1 MILKRV
7 SVKNFRSIR
16 DVTVEVGNQMTIVGG
31 NGTGK
36 SSVLKAIERFY
47 GQSAGVEAD
56 DFFGRQLNRQIE
68 IALTFTN
75 FNEIEQE
82 TFASRI
88 QDNEMT
94 VARVFDAA
102 GGKNNGRYYGATRQ
116 HLAFAEIRKA
126 TGAAPQRAAYNT
138 LRSSGAE
145 YASLPLVA
153 RADQIAPALTEW
165 EGLHGDQCELAR
177 DDGQFF
183 GFTNVAKGALQK
195 ATSFV
200 FIPAVRDASA
210 DALDARGAVIARLLE
225 LVVRNAI
232 QKRSDILAFQ
242 SRISSEYR
250 ELTDPEKLHELSG
263 LSDELSKTLQLYY
276 KEAAVALHWQ
286 PTQDFAV
293 PLPAA
298 DVLLDDDGF
307 EGPVDRKGHGLQ
319 RAFILTLLQHL
330 AKATSAE
337 AALLGGN
344 PDSGA
349 PVASDTGSSETPEVA
364 TIEEVARV
372 EGVPPTYMLPGLI
385 LAIEEPELYQ
395 HPTKQ
400 RHFARVLSQLST
412 GQLPGVARQTQVLF
426 ATHSALFV
434 SMDRFEQVS
443 LARRHKVAESHY
455 KECKLTYS
463 TLSDVARR
471 LEEAH
476 EKPKGAY
483 SAEGLRGRLH
493 IISAEIAEGFFADT
507 VVLVEGVSDRAA
519 IIAIATLLGIDLEGL
534 GIAVLAVDSI
544 TKLDRPA
551 AIFTALRIPT
561 FVIWDCDAGS
571 AQSAQHSR
579 ALKILMGVPRP
590 SASETTSMVAQTFA
604 CFETKLESVLR
615 AEIGE
620 PLYQAQLD
628 IARHRYGIERNLD
641 AEKAPFVMSELLASV
656 ATAGQRSA
664 TLENIVNAIV
674 ALRNAGSA
682 DEEEAIPE
690 AAAA

>member
-1 MILKRV
+1 MAAIPG
-7 SVKNFRSIR
+7 IR
-16 DVTVEVGNQMTIVGG
+16 N
-31 NGTGK
+31 
-36 SSVLKAIERFY
+36 
-47 GQSAGVEAD
+47 AG
-56 DFFGRQLNRQIE
+56 
-68 IALTFTN
+68 
-75 FNEIEQE
+75 
-82 TFASRI
+82 
-88 QDNEMT
+88 
-94 VARVFDAA
+94 

-116 HLAFAEIRKA
+116 HLAFSEIRNT
-126 TGAAPQRAAYNT
+126 TGATPQRAGYNA
-138 LRSSGAE
+138 LRSSGGQ
-145 YASLPLVA
+145 YASLPSVT
-153 RADQIAPALTEW
+153 RADQILRALAEW
-165 EGLHGDQCELAR
+165 EGLHADQCELAR

-210 DALDARGAVIARLLE
+210 DALDARGAVISRLLE

-232 QKRSDILAFQ
+232 QKRSDILSFQ
-242 SRISSEYR
+242 ARISHEYR
-250 ELTDPEKLHELSG
+250 ELTDPKKLHELSG

-276 KEAAVALHWQ
+276 KEAAVALRWQ
-286 PTQDFAV
+286 PTEDFAV

-337 AALLGGN
+337 AALISGN
-344 PDSGA
+344 LDSGT
-349 PVASDTGSSETPEVA
+349 PVAFDTAPSEMTEMQAV
-364 TIEEVARV
+364 IEEAVHV
-372 EGVPPTYMLPGLI
+372 EAVPPAIYTLPGLI

-400 RHFARVLSQLST
+400 RHFARVLSQLSA

-443 LARRHKVAESHY
+443 LARRHTVVGSDY
-455 KECKLTYS
+455 KECRLTYS
-463 TLSDVARR
+463 TLSELARR
-471 LEEAH
+471 LEQAH
-476 EKPKGAY
+476 ERLEGTY

-519 IIAIATLLGIDLEGL
+519 ITAAATLLGFDLEGL

-551 AIFTALRIPT
+551 AIFTALKIPT
-561 FVIWDCDAGS
+561 FVIWDCDAGDV
-571 AQSAQHSR
+571 QSAQHGR
-579 ALKILMGVPRP
+579 ALKILMGVPLA
-590 SASETTSMVAQTFA
+590 SASETTSVVAQTFA
-604 CFETKLESVLR
+604 CFQTKLETVLR
-615 AEIGE
+615 AELGG

-628 IARHRYGIERNLD
+628 IVKCKYGIERNFD
-641 AEKAPFVMSELLASV
+641 AEKAPFVMSELLTGL
-656 ATAGQRSA
+656 ATEGRRST
-664 TLENIVNAIV
+664 TLENIVKAIV
-674 ALRNAGSA
+674 ALRNSVTP
-682 DEEEAIPE
+682 EEETILG
-690 AAAA
+690 AAA